1 MGRQAKDGV
10 CTVAEFEEKLNA
22 LLSSPESMQQ
32 VAQLAQM
39 LSQSQGDA
47 PPPPPE
53 SSAAPDLSAL
63 TGGMDLS
70 TLSRFLPLLQELN
83 GSQNDERARLL
94 HALKPFLRPERQEK
108 VDTALRLARLLRVG
122 KQFFKGFGEHHV

>member
-1 MGRQAKDGV
+1 M
-10 CTVAEFEEKLNA
+10 AEFEEKLNA

-39 LSQSQGDA
+39 LSQSQGDT
-47 PPPPPE
+47 PPPPSSPPPVPPE
-53 SSAAPDLSAL
+53 GSAAPDLSAL
-63 TGGMDLS
+63 PGGMDLRMI
-70 TLSRFLPLLQELN
+70 SRFLPLLQELN
-83 GSQNDERARLL
+83 GNQNDERARLL
-94 HALKPFLRPERQEK
+94 CALKPFLRPERQEK